1 MRQDATR
8 CAARPAEAKRAPPP
22 HPAPPHPTR
31 HTPPPQRLRCLAKAA
46 DSISCGDIVNRRVRS
61 AGQWALMPF
70 AALIGSVTPA
80 SYVRGIRESVS
91 DAPDVSR
98 RRRRRRRRQLGAPAP
113 R

>member
-1 MRQDATR
+1 
-8 CAARPAEAKRAPPP
+8 
-22 HPAPPHPTR
+22 
-31 HTPPPQRLRCLAKAA
+31 
-46 DSISCGDIVNRRVRS
+46 
-61 AGQWALMPF
+61 MPF